1 MADAY
6 PLPPG
11 KLPHDL
17 LAALLAGLPVTHPD
31 LLLGPA
37 VGEDCAIL
45 RPPSGAAGALLVVK
59 SDPVTFA
66 TDEIG
71 HYAVNVCANDIAVTG
86 GVPLFY
92 LPTLLFPAGTTD
104 TALATQVFAQIG
116 AACRRLGITVA
127 GGHSEITAAVTQ
139 VVVAGTMIGQVAPE
153 RLVHSGGVR
162 AGDLVLLAGAFP
174 LEGASIIARA
184 FGAEL
189 AQRGIAAAEVAQA
202 AGYLHDPGISVVQM
216 AGLATAAGLVSALH
230 DPTEGGVATALLELA
245 LAGGVGLA
253 VVLAALRP
261 DPLAARLCACFGLDP
276 LGVIASGALLAAAA
290 PTQVAA
296 LQALWSAHGVA
307 SAVVGRALP
316 PEDGIFAQLQGRR
329 LELPRF
335 VADEIT
341 RLWA

>member
-253 VVLAALRP
+253 VDLAALRP
-261 DPLAARLCACFGLDP
+261 DPLAA

>member
-1 MADAY
+1 
-6 PLPPG
+6 
-11 KLPHDL
+11 
-17 LAALLAGLPVTHPD
+17 
-31 LLLGPA
+31 
-37 VGEDCAIL
+37 
-45 RPPSGAAGALLVVK
+45 
-59 SDPVTFA
+59 
-66 TDEIG
+66 
-71 HYAVNVCANDIAVTG
+71 
-86 GVPLFY
+86 
-92 LPTLLFPAGTTD
+92 
-104 TALATQVFAQIG
+104 
-116 AACRRLGITVA
+116 
-127 GGHSEITAAVTQ
+127 
-139 VVVAGTMIGQVAPE
+139 
-153 RLVHSGGVR
+153 
-162 AGDLVLLAGAFP
+162 
-174 LEGASIIARA
+174 
-184 FGAEL
+184 
-189 AQRGIAAAEVAQA
+189 
-202 AGYLHDPGISVVQM
+202 
-216 AGLATAAGLVSALH
+216 LVSALH

-253 VVLAALRP
+253 VDLAALRP